1 MTLEIKRSA
10 KETTVK
16 LVGRLDSFTSPALER
31 TIDKIANETSN
42 VVLDLSGV
50 EQVSEIGVKA
60 LLSVHD
66 KMSTK
71 GSLRLTGVC
80 EGVIKTLRDN
90 GCAGILAIG

>member
-10 KETTVK
+10 RETTVK
-16 LVGRLDSFTSPALER
+16 LVGRLDNFTSPALEKMIIKLACD
-31 TIDKIANETSN
+31 TPNI
-42 VVLDLSGV
+42 VLEMSGV
-50 EQVSEIGVKA
+50 EQVSEIGVRA

-66 KMSTK
+66 KMSAK